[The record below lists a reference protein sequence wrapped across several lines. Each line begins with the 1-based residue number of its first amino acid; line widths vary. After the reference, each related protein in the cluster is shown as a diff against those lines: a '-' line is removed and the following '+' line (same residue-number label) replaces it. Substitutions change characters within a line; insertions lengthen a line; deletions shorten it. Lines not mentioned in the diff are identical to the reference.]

1 MMAFVGVSRRNGVI
15 VLNFR
20 GFTSMRGD
28 VSLKKQRFCKAMK
41 RLKRVKKWLELA
53 KSS

>member
-1 MMAFVGVSRRNGVI
+1 MIAFGGVSQRYVVI

-20 GFTSMRGD
+20 GFASMRGD
-28 VSLKKQRFCKAMK
+28 VSLKKQRFYEAMK
-41 RLKRVKKWLELA
+41 RLKRVKKWLELK